1 MDSSAD
7 GTGERGSLA
16 MSRDYG
22 FAATTSFGLPIV
34 QREDLDHSSSGS
46 LLNTGGRSDLQ
57 RRKVPRVRP
66 ALDRLT
72 VHGSWNCGV
81 S

>member
-22 FAATTSFGLPIV
+22 FAATTPFGLPIV
-34 QREDLDHSSSGS
+34 QWEDLDHSSSGS
-46 LLNTGGRSDLQ
+46 FLNPGGRSDLQ

-66 ALDRLT
+66 ALDRFTGARVVGL
-72 VHGSWNCGV
+72 WR
-81 S
+81 